1 MQPTMSENANTP
13 GKYLDRP
20 SAFPWPP
27 VLWFGAMGLAW
38 LAQTLWPLPWP
49 GMDDLAA
56 RLVGWGLGLGG
67 VALTIWALLALRAA
81 GTTVL
86 PDKGSDAL
94 VTTGPFQ
101 RFRNPIY
108 LAHVMI
114 LLWLAEYSKNPW
126 FILAAFVH
134 VILVTAL
141 AIIPE
146 ERHLE
151 ARFGEAYTEYKA
163 RSRRWI

>member
-1 MQPTMSENANTP
+1 MTDDANTA
-13 GKYLDRP
+13 YLDRP

-27 VLWFGAMGLAW
+27 VLWFGAMGAAW
-38 LAQTLWPLPWP
+38 LAQRVWPVAWP
-49 GMDDLAA
+49 GVDDTAA
-56 RLVGWGLGLGG
+56 RVFGWGLGLGG
-67 VALTIWALLALRAA
+67 LALTVWALLTLRAA

-94 VTTGPFQ
+94 VTTGPFW

-108 LAHVMI
+108 LSHVMI
-114 LLWLAEYSKNPW
+114 LLWLAELTKNPY
-126 FILAAFVH
+126 FALAALVH
-134 VILVTAL
+134 GILVTAL

-151 ARFGEAYTEYKA
+151 ARFGASYRDYKA